1 MISFTGKRLLQ
12 LIPIILGVTF
22 LTFALLYL
30 APGDPAQSRLLAQGT
45 VVSDEALETM
55 RDSMGLDEPFLIQ
68 YGSWLKDLLTGNL
81 GSSYHD
87 DQPVFEKLKRAAI
100 PTIQLTVLTMVITVL
115 ISIPLGILMAVK
127 QNKWIDNLVQMLTF
141 IGNSIPNFMIS
152 LLLIYFI
159 CLKWKLLP
167 VVSKDGFKGIILPVT
182 TLVIMQSS
190 KFIRQVRAEI
200 LEQMDKEYVL
210 SAQVRGVKG
219 SYILYK
225 NVLHNSMIT
234 IITILGLS
242 IGTLLAGTAVIE
254 TIFSW
259 PGLGK
264 LVIDSISYR
273 DYPVIQGFVVIMA
286 TVYVLINLITD
297 ICYKI
302 LDPRIG

>member
-45 VVSDEALETM
+45 VVSDEAIATM
-55 RDSMGLDEPFLIQ
+55 RESMGLDDPFLVQ
-68 YGSWLKDLLTGNL
+68 YGSWLKELLTGNL

-100 PTIQLTVLTMVITVL
+100 PTIQLTLLTMVITVL

-127 QNKWIDNLVQMLTF
+127 QNKWIDNLIRMLTF

-167 VVSKDGFKGIILPVT
+167 VV
-182 TLVIMQSS
+182 
-190 KFIRQVRAEI
+190 
-200 LEQMDKEYVL
+200 
-210 SAQVRGVKG
+210 
-219 SYILYK
+219 
-225 NVLHNSMIT
+225 
-234 IITILGLS
+234 
-242 IGTLLAGTAVIE
+242 
-254 TIFSW
+254 
-259 PGLGK
+259 
-264 LVIDSISYR
+264 
-273 DYPVIQGFVVIMA
+273 
-286 TVYVLINLITD
+286 
-297 ICYKI
+297 
-302 LDPRIG
+302 